1 MLATVSG
8 ALPESLHDVLD
19 NFHATIGQ
27 IVHLNKGADM
37 SVALTVR
44 TVLDMPALDLV
55 LRAGRTAIYA
65 PVRWVAVTELA
76 DPTPYLD
83 GGELVLT
90 TGLRLS
96 DREWAP
102 FVGRLV
108 SAHVSALGL
117 GVGLT
122 HDRVPK
128 ALVEAAE
135 NAGLPLIEV
144 PEPTP
149 FIAISRAVSELWSA
163 AEYEA
168 VTHTVETQRD
178 LTRAA
183 LAPEGA
189 AAVVVKL
196 ASALRADLVLFDAS
210 GRLLHAAPREAA
222 ELVDSLVPEID
233 GIRRRGPRS
242 SATLEVDGRQVV
254 LQPLAPAG
262 RIRGFLAV
270 SRDES
275 LTTADLA
282 LVNVGVALVSL
293 AMERSIG
300 TDTARR
306 QLRSALLVLLADGIA
321 PERLP
326 IAEVGW
332 DELLAGPVR
341 VLVADGAEA
350 DLVALIEQV
359 EDADPADG
367 WRGAAMHE
375 GRVIVLQ
382 PSAAATL
389 PPSLPSSSSVS
400 WGMSDVVPVTGLGDG
415 VRQATRALA
424 AAGPGGVRS
433 FADLARDGLVGLV
446 DEDAGR
452 GFADALLGPLES
464 RERGDLVAS
473 VRAWLA
479 HHGQWDAAA
488 STLGVHR
495 HTLRY
500 RMRRAEELLGRSLDD
515 PDLRAELWV
524 ALAVRDRDAG
534 QS

>member
-1 MLATVSG
+1 
-8 ALPESLHDVLD
+8 
-19 NFHATIGQ
+19 
-27 IVHLNKGADM
+27 
-37 SVALTVR
+37 VR
-44 TVLDMPALDLV
+44 TILDMPALDLV
-55 LRAGRTAIYA
+55 LRAGRSAIDA
-65 PVRWVAVTELA
+65 PVRWVAVSELT
-76 DPTPYLD
+76 DPIPYLD

-90 TGLRLS
+90 TGLRLGAS
-96 DREWAP
+96 DWVP
-102 FVGRLV
+102 FVDRLV
-108 SAHVSALGL
+108 NAGISGLGL
-117 GVGLT
+117 GIGLT
-122 HDRVPK
+122 HERTPQDLTV
-128 ALVEAAE
+128 AAE
-135 NAGLPLIEV
+135 AAGLPLLEV

-149 FIAISRAVSELWSA
+149 FIAISRAVSELLAA

-168 VTHTVETQRD
+168 VTRTVETQRD

-189 AAVVVKL
+189 AAVVARLSAALL
-196 ASALRADLVLFDAS
+196 AELVLLDAN
-210 GRLLHAAPREAA
+210 GRLLHAAPREATDIIDALSA
-222 ELVDSLVPEID
+222 EIE
-233 GIRRRGPRS
+233 GMRRRGPRS
-242 SATLEVDGRQVV
+242 SAALEIEGRQVV

-270 SRDES
+270 SRDQP

-306 QLRSALLVLLADGIA
+306 QLRSALLALLADGTA

-326 IAEVGW
+326 VAGVGW

-341 VLVADGAEA
+341 VLVADGPEAE
-350 DLVALIEQV
+350 LVALIEQV
-359 EDADPADG
+359 EDADPSQG
-367 WRGAAMHE
+367 WRGAALQE

-382 PSAAATL
+382 PAAAAAAPPEL
-389 PPSLPSSSSVS
+389 PAAGKVA
-400 WGMSDVVPVTGLGDG
+400 WGISDVVAVDALGDG
-415 VRQATRALA
+415 MRQATRALA
-424 AAGPGGVRS
+424 AAGAGGVRS
-433 FADLARDGLVGLV
+433 FGDLARDGLVGLV
-446 DEDAGR
+446 DADAGR

-488 STLGVHR
+488 TTLGVHR

-500 RMRRAEELLGRSLDD
+500 RMRRVEELLGRPLDD

-534 QS
+534 EK

>member
-1 MLATVSG
+1 MTSA
-8 ALPESLHDVLD
+8 P
-19 NFHATIGQ
+19 TI
-27 IVHLNKGADM
+27 
-37 SVALTVR
+37 R
-44 TVLDMPALDLV
+44 TVLDIPALDLV
-55 LRAGRTAIYA
+55 LRAGRAAIDA
-65 PVRWVAVTELA
+65 PLRWVTVSELE

-83 GGELVLT
+83 GGELLLT
-90 TGLRLS
+90 TGLRLG
-96 DREWAP
+96 DGDWAT
-102 FVGRLV
+102 FVERLSRAGV
-108 SAHVSALGL
+108 G
-117 GVGLT
+117 GVGLGIGLT
-122 HDRVPK
+122 HERTPPS
-128 ALVEAAE
+128 LIAAADA
-135 NAGLPLIEV
+135 AGLPLLEV

-149 FIAISRAVSELWSA
+149 FIAVTRVVSDLLSA

-168 VTHTVETQRD
+168 VTRTVETQRD

-189 AAVVVKL
+189 AAVVAKL
-196 ASALRADLVLFDAS
+196 SSVLGSDLVLLDAN
-210 GRLLHAAPREAA
+210 GRLMHAAPREA
-222 ELVDSLVPEID
+222 VDWLEALTPEIE
-233 GIRRRGPRS
+233 GMRNRGPRS
-242 SATLEVDGRQVV
+242 SAALEIDGRQVV
-254 LQPLAPAG
+254 VQPLAPAG

-270 SRDES
+270 SGDEP

-282 LVNVGVALVSL
+282 LVNVGVALISL
-293 AMERSIG
+293 AIERSIG

-306 QLRSALLVLLADGIA
+306 QLRSAVLVLLADGIA

-326 IAEVGW
+326 VAGVGW

-341 VLVADGAEA
+341 VLVADGPEA

-359 EDADPADG
+359 EDTDPAEG

-375 GRVIVLQ
+375 GRLIVLQ
-382 PSAAATL
+382 PAAAPAG
-389 PPSLPSSSSVS
+389 PPRLLAASVAA
-400 WGMSDVVPVTGLGDG
+400 WGISDVVAVESLGDG
-415 VRQATRALA
+415 LRQATRALA
-424 AAGPGGVRS
+424 AAGAGGVRS
-433 FADLARDGLVGLV
+433 FGDLARDGLVGLV

-488 STLGVHR
+488 TTLGVHR

-500 RMRRAEELLGRSLDD
+500 RMRRVEELLGRSLDD

-534 QS
+534 DS